1 MPLQYMAR
9 CRCCRRQPCLAM
21 PTVNNMRCHRSIWQ
35 VQVLQAA
42 PMLDVAN
49 GLTACE
55 ATMEYHKVR
64 VLHAAGLLR
73 GSWRKRQHGSC
84 DGHCTRPFSFLLHTD
99 RGPPIPYTW
108 NWAIAGLQ
116 SEKSLAGEQCQ
127 CARPVA
133 LFARLQISP
142 MGVLLT
148 NTSVSVKQQV
158 SHHF

>member
-9 CRCCRRQPCLAM
+9 CRRQPCLAM
-21 PTVNNMRCHRSIWQ
+21 PTVNNLRCHRSIWQ

-64 VLHAAGLLR
+64 VLHAAGLLC

-84 DGHCTRPFSFLLHTD
+84 DGHCTRPISFLLHPD
-99 RGPPIPYTW
+99 RSPPGPNTGT
-108 NWAIAGLQ
+108 WAIAGLQ
-116 SEKSLAGEQCQ
+116 SQKYLAGEQRQ
-127 CARPVA
+127 CARPVNLSA
-133 LFARLQISP
+133 CMQICA
-142 MGVLLT
+142 MGVPLKH
-148 NTSVSVKQQV
+148 TSVSVK
-158 SHHF
+158 